1 MTRTDTTSRTGP
13 LGPVITWVVGAVAA
27 LKAIPRRGPLDPEAG
42 VSEIAQSIALA
53 ALGVLAAVVIVAALQ
68 VLGVDVID
76 MIRDNIMGGGGST

>member
-1 MTRTDTTSRTGP
+1 MTRRETPTSP
-13 LGPVITWVVGAVAA
+13 PAPVIAWVAGAVAA
-27 LKAIPRRGPLDPEAG
+27 LKSLSRRGPLDPEAG

-76 MIRDNIMGGGGST
+76 MIRDNILGGGDT

>member
-76 MIRDNIMGGGGST
+76 MIRDNIMGGGST

>member
-1 MTRTDTTSRTGP
+1 MTGRRTSP
-13 LGPVITWVVGAVAA
+13 LGPVVAWMASAVAG
-27 LKAIPRRGPLDPEAG
+27 LKAVARRGPLDAEAG

-76 MIRDNIMGGGGST
+76 MIRDNIMGGGGGGT

>member
-1 MTRTDTTSRTGP
+1 MTRHENSRTGP
-13 LGPVITWVVGAVAA
+13 LGLVIAWVAGAVAA
-27 LKAIPRRGPLDPEAG
+27 VKTVPRRSRLDPEAG

-76 MIRDNIMGGGGST
+76 MIRDNIMGGGT